1 MITKHDSTKY
11 RVGRQVYIGY
21 RRYIS
26 FKWGIA
32 HPAVEFAPGETKEN
46 VLPRIKP
53 IPPAPKHELYPI
65 KLSLPPQYLKK
76 KKTFYQINISDR
88 NGAKGK

>member
-32 HPAVEFAPGETKEN
+32 HPAVEFAPGETKE
-46 VLPRIKP
+46 KP
-53 IPPAPKHELYPI
+53 
-65 KLSLPPQYLKK
+65 KLFLPPTILEKK
-76 KKTFYQINISDR
+76 ITSIK
-88 NGAKGK
+88 